1 MGSDDSSSGS
11 QGGEVVVIVSLF
23 LLAAIPLGVGLGL
36 LALLPGEGSAWKFSA
51 FRAGSVGLLVGITQ
65 GVLLLAMRERE
76 GGQVS
81 LSSAASVGLFGLLF
95 GAMFGG
101 GTYILGYGVLDE
113 FHNAVLIGALVFAQC
128 GVLVLHLGSVVLG
141 VGAWHLGAGRIV
153 ALHVGFLALF
163 GQLGFSMAFGEVFLN
178 DLDAE
183 WAKVLACALYPIIIV
198 VFKVV
203 QKVTLIAAAPQLEPA
218 VEFGSLALAALP
230 YRVVFLG
237 LGNWVTFV
245 LVLIVEL
252 IFKALAYPIQ
262 FSKTFHAISR
272 KIKEWTQ
279 PCRTCTSPPE
289 NDTDIESEGGRGDDA
304 IAQVQAKLASKF
316 FFHTLVDTFSIFGV
330 ATVLFYLREER
341 DVSPVA
347 KSVLSD
353 AKFMRLLTQ
362 YGASFGFEVVFV
374 GLALL
379 VSRSLFDAVH
389 FRPLTHARKP
399 LNAYILILGLF
410 YCVVYTGTFVVVD
423 VENVP
428 ISA

>member
-1 MGSDDSSSGS
+1 MG
-11 QGGEVVVIVSLF
+11 
-23 LLAAIPLGVGLGL
+23 
-36 LALLPGEGSAWKFSA
+36 
-51 FRAGSVGLLVGITQ
+51 
-65 GVLLLAMRERE
+65 
-76 GGQVS
+76 
-81 LSSAASVGLFGLLF
+81 
-95 GAMFGG
+95 
-101 GTYILGYGVLDE
+101 
-113 FHNAVLIGALVFAQC
+113 
-128 GVLVLHLGSVVLG
+128 
-141 VGAWHLGAGRIV
+141 
-153 ALHVGFLALF
+153 
-163 GQLGFSMAFGEVFLN
+163 N

-237 LGNWVTFV
+237 LGNWVT
-245 LVLIVEL
+245 
-252 IFKALAYPIQ
+252 
-262 FSKTFHAISR
+262 
-272 KIKEWTQ
+272 
-279 PCRTCTSPPE
+279 
-289 NDTDIESEGGRGDDA
+289 
-304 IAQVQAKLASKF
+304 
-316 FFHTLVDTFSIFGV
+316 FGV